1 LQQPPRYIAHTR
13 SQETR
18 TSETAAIASQDHRSK
33 PQKKKTPH
41 TNKKSEKKQK
51 ILLLDFDKTTMLR
64 RKKTTTMS
72 SRKPTEKSLAM
83 MMIMMMICTELQP
96 QSFWQRQPA
105 AARKQSWRSRW
116 KVDRQPEDA

>member
-1 LQQPPRYIAHTR
+1 LQQQLRYIARTR

-51 ILLLDFDKTTMLR
+51 IVLLDFDKTTMLR

-72 SRKPTEKSLAM
+72 ERKPKEKSLATM
-83 MMIMMMICTELQP
+83 MMMICAELQP
-96 QSFWQRQPA
+96 QSFCQRQPA

-116 KVDRQPEDA
+116 KVDRQTEDA

>member
-1 LQQPPRYIAHTR
+1 LQQQPRYIAHTR

-51 ILLLDFDKTTMLR
+51 IVLLDFDKATMLR

-72 SRKPTEKSLAM
+72 ERKPKEKSLAT
-83 MMIMMMICTELQP
+83 MMICAELQP
-96 QSFWQRQPA
+96 QSYWQRQPA